1 MKIDWFD
8 FWLAFS
14 WILLFFLF
22 IGLLIRFF
30 HWLKFR
36 RELSY
41 MKQQKIKDIVKFP
54 NNISPTIDESFKEV
68 SNFKQEIDSLMKDVY
83 FDLYDKNLN
92 SDSFDKADDF
102 WLEKLL
108 DGKILNLIKEKDYL
122 LNQKDMLILS
132 LEERNR
138 KTLKEIINKIFL
150 LVKEKDKML
159 YQKDSLIMQLRWKI
173 QEVELL
179 HLDNYISNFQS
190 TEKKVEDTNKNN
202 KNHIDKQ
209 LNSNDFVNVNFVGWK

>member
-1 MKIDWFD
+1 
-8 FWLAFS
+8 
-14 WILLFFLF
+14 
-22 IGLLIRFF
+22 
-30 HWLKFR
+30 
-36 RELSY
+36 
-41 MKQQKIKDIVKFP
+41 
-54 NNISPTIDESFKEV
+54 
-68 SNFKQEIDSLMKDVY
+68 
-83 FDLYDKNLN
+83 
-92 SDSFDKADDF
+92 
-102 WLEKLL
+102 
-108 DGKILNLIKEKDYL
+108 
-122 LNQKDMLILS
+122 
-132 LEERNR
+132 
-138 KTLKEIINKIFL
+138 L

>member
-1 MKIDWFD
+1 
-8 FWLAFS
+8 
-14 WILLFFLF
+14 
-22 IGLLIRFF
+22 
-30 HWLKFR
+30 
-36 RELSY
+36 